1 MFEEA
6 PFQALEEHEL
16 QALRQE
22 IFDKAIELRDARIA
36 KCAQRAAKKQA
47 AQEKLIARSLR
58 KQKKEDDIRKR
69 REQDV
74 AKRQERRRAAF
85 LAPSQT

>member
-6 PFQALEEHEL
+6 PFQALEQHEL

-36 KCAQRAAKKQA
+36 KRAKRQA
-47 AQEKLIARSLR
+47 GSEKLIARRLR
-58 KQKKEDDIRKR
+58 KEKKEEDIQKR
-69 REQDV
+69 REQDQ
-74 AKRQERRRAAF
+74 ARRQERRRAAF